1 MHDPFQSVVGEIF
14 VEGEREREREKYLE
28 FFFSAEITIL
38 RICGMLN
45 FNIRFQIFN
54 LIEDD

>member
-14 VEGEREREREKYLE
+14 VEGEREIFG

-38 RICGMLN
+38 RICGMLD
-45 FNIRFQIFN
+45 R
-54 LIEDD
+54 